1 MHHQQQQQHAQHQV
15 KADAQQQY
23 HRQQA
28 QHDQIAMPSQP
39 PTATQLIDNP
49 RSSPAKQS
57 PLLQV
62 RPKYVEDQLKG
73 KANPIP
79 QKEMAKLRESYL
91 KQRFALIVMQRQLH
105 VANSRLNC
113 ALEGLKLAKESKPFH
128 KFFVQAMDEK
138 RHIKSVP
145 KAKGAAK
152 SEEKKKSGRQTKMV
166 TTKKGERQR
175 PFKYSTR

>member
-1 MHHQQQQQHAQHQV
+1 
-15 KADAQQQY
+15 
-23 HRQQA
+23 
-28 QHDQIAMPSQP
+28 MPPQP

-62 RPKYVEDQLKG
+62 RPKYVEEQLKG
-73 KANPIP
+73 KSNPIP

-105 VANSRLNC
+105 VANSRLTC

-128 KFFVQAMDEK
+128 KFYVQAMDEK

-145 KAKGAAK
+145 KSKGGAKGDP
-152 SEEKKKSGRQTKMV
+152 EVKKNKSGRQTKMV

-175 PFKYSTR
+175 PFKYSTRWVAPRPFIKAFF